1 MNIFGTIKD
10 SYSGEFLK
18 GATVEVLT
26 FDARKTG
33 QSIAAN
39 NIGSFAITVPP
50 GSKLLVTH
58 VGYQP
63 IMSDANLFDNGG
75 FLEMDRAANSLEEV
89 TVTAKSPKGKTNLI
103 WYIIGGLVITKILK
117 LW

>member
-1 MNIFGTIKD
+1 MNVFGTIKD
-10 SYSGEFLK
+10 SFSGEFLK
-18 GATVEVLT
+18 GATIEVLT

-33 QSIAAN
+33 QAIAAN
-39 NIGSFAITVPP
+39 NMGSFALTVPP

-63 IMSDANLFDNGG
+63 VMSDAELFDNGG
-75 FLEMDRAANSLEEV
+75 FLELDKAANSLEEV
-89 TVTAKSPKGKTNLI
+89 TVTAKRPKKNNLI
-103 WYIIGGLVITKILK
+103 LYIIGGIVVAKILK